1 MRDFYSRNDQNNQN
15 AQHTNLPFDF
25 DKDSALILSLILLL
39 KNEKNTK
46 ELIMALIYILM

>member
-1 MRDFYSRNDQNNQN
+1 MRDFYGR
-15 AQHTNLPFDF
+15 HTQDKKDVQYTLPINF
-25 DKDSALILSLILLL
+25 DKDTALILSLIMLL